1 MDSTI
6 RATHDV
12 DALTMTFTCVL
23 DAPVDRVWQLWADP
37 RQLERWWGPPDWP
50 ATFERHVLVPGERST
65 YVMTGP
71 DGSRSA
77 GYWVVESVDAPHRL
91 VIEDCFA
98 DEHGAPDRTQPT
110 MRMVVTLED
119 LGGSTRMTDTAHLG
133 SAEEL
138 ERLLEMGMR
147 EGMLAA
153 LGQIDGILRG

>member
-37 RQLERWWGPPDWP
+37 RQ
-50 ATFERHVLVPGERST
+50 
-65 YVMTGP
+65 
-71 DGSRSA
+71 
-77 GYWVVESVDAPHRL
+77 SVDAPHTL
-91 VIEDCFA
+91 VFKDGFA
-98 DEHGAPDRTQPT
+98 DEHGEPDRTQPT
-110 MRMVVTLED
+110 MRMVVALED
-119 LGGSTRMTDTAHLG
+119 VAGRTRMTDTAHFG

-153 LGQIDGILRG
+153 LGQIDGILTA